1 MFKEDGGVGTIPSS
15 RLPTWRAGL
24 PRVDPAG
31 RRFAFRPATFDSEP
45 RPAAAD
51 LGRVLFRVA
60 DCARAAGRFAVLFFF
75 GALFARRPAARV
87 DLRLRAV
94 LDVFREAAGLVVPPA
109 LRLAMVVS
117 FRNLDSLA
125 ISVVLSSAYRK
136 SAVPPQGACRPKLRA
151 AGSRHHSAGTP
162 SIESWT
168 RPGRPSD
175 E

>member
-1 MFKEDGGVGTIPSS
+1 MFKEEGGVGTIRSS
-15 RLPTWRAGL
+15 RRPACRAVL
-24 PRVDPAG
+24 RPADPAA
-31 RRFAFRPATFDSEP
+31 RRVAFRPAALDPEP
-45 RPAAAD
+45 PPAAAD
-51 LGRVLFRVA
+51 LARVRFAVA
-60 DCARAAGRFAVLFFF
+60 DCARAAGRLVVLCFFAAF
-75 GALFARRPAARV
+75 FARLAAARV
-87 DLRLRAV
+87 DFRLRAV
-94 LDVFREAAGLVVPPA
+94 LDVFREAAGLPVLPA

-125 ISVVLSSAYRK
+125 ISVVLSNAYRK

-151 AGSRHHSAGTP
+151 AGSRHHSAGTR